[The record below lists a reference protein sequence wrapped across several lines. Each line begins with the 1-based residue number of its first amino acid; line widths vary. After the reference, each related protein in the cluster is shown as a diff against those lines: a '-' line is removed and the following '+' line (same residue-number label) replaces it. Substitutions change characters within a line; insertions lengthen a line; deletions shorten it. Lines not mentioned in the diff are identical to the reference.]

1 MYASARRRKMQPF
14 EGFSRRAIVIVP
26 EDEEYKT
33 RLEKQQNVE
42 GKEVPEKAI
51 YEMKGRARCNYCTL
65 L

>member
-1 MYASARRRKMQPF
+1 MQPF